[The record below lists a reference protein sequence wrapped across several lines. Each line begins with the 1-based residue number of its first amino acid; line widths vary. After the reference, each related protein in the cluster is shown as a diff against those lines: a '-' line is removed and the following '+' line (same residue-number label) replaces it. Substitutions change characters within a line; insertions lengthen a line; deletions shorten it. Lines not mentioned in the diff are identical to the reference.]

1 MAGRESNGLLGR
13 AIASHGMYSHCCDRT
28 GCPGDTGILMEKEHA
43 PISAYY
49 IVLSE
54 NNASLFD
61 QTFVII
67 DEVDDRGKRLLLNYD
82 GMGQILNGLRI
93 VVSV

>member
-1 MAGRESNGLLGR
+1 
-13 AIASHGMYSHCCDRT
+13 
-28 GCPGDTGILMEKEHA
+28 MEKEHA

-82 GMGQILNGLRI
+82 GMGQILNESLSLFNKNNYGYL
-93 VVSV
+93 SGNYQMMEKSN

>member
-1 MAGRESNGLLGR
+1 
-13 AIASHGMYSHCCDRT
+13 
-28 GCPGDTGILMEKEHA
+28 MEKKHA
-43 PISAYY
+43 PINAYY

>member
-1 MAGRESNGLLGR
+1 
-13 AIASHGMYSHCCDRT
+13 
-28 GCPGDTGILMEKEHA
+28 MEKEHA

-67 DEVDDRGKRLLLNYD
+67 DEFERKKIIILLNYD

>member
-1 MAGRESNGLLGR
+1 
-13 AIASHGMYSHCCDRT
+13 
-28 GCPGDTGILMEKEHA
+28 MEKEHA

-67 DEVDDRGKRLLLNYD
+67 DEFERKKIIIELRWD
-82 GMGQILNGLRI
+82 GTNFKWI

>member
-1 MAGRESNGLLGR
+1 
-13 AIASHGMYSHCCDRT
+13 
-28 GCPGDTGILMEKEHA
+28 MEKEHA

-82 GMGQILNGLRI
+82 GMGQILNRLRI